1 MGNDLNYNC
10 FTGRLGAD
18 PESRFLPN
26 GDAVTNFTIAV
37 GSQWRDKSSG
47 EKVEKTEWVRCCAFR
62 KTAELIVTHLK
73 KGSRALI
80 QGKQQTRSWDNAEGK
95 KQYMTECIVDNVI
108 FLDSKGD
115 SQGYDKPQEPPG
127 GIDPDGEP
135 IPF

>member
-1 MGNDLNYNC
+1 MANDLNQC
-10 FTGRLGAD
+10 TFTGRLGAD

-26 GDAVTNFTIAV
+26 GDAVTNFSIAV

-62 KTAELIVTHLK
+62 KTAELIVTYLK

-80 QGKQQTRSWDNAEGK
+80 QGKQQTRSWDNADGK
-95 KQYMTECIVDNVI
+95 KQYMTECIVEQVV

-115 SQGYDKPQEPPG
+115 SDNQTQQKQYPET
-127 GIDPDGEP
+127 IPDQDED

>member
-1 MGNDLNYNC
+1 MANDLNYNC

-26 GDAVTNFTIAV
+26 GDAVTNFSIAV

-62 KTAELIVTHLK
+62 KTAELIVTYLK
-73 KGSRALI
+73 KGSRALV
-80 QGKQQTRSWDNAEGK
+80 QGKQQTRSWDNADGK
-95 KQYMTECIVDNVI
+95 KQYMTECIVEQVV

-115 SQGYDKPQEPPG
+115 SDNQTQQKQYPKT
-127 GIDPDGEP
+127 IPDQDED